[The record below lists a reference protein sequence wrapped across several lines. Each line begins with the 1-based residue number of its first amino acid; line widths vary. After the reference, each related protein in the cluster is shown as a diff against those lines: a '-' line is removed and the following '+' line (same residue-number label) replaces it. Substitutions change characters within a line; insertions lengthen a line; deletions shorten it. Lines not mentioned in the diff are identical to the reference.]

1 MNLKE
6 YKSEILLLIRKIF
19 IWGLGAILIISAV
32 VLFFCKAF
40 GVIKTISWPEYFYIG
55 LSLLITGI
63 LVYLIDKIFEFF
75 KKDKKQDSIEDV
87 IKKEDTK

>member
-19 IWGLGAILIISAV
+19 IWGLGAILIISAI

-40 GVIKTISWPEYFYIG
+40 KVIEIS
-55 LSLLITGI
+55 
-63 LVYLIDKIFEFF
+63 
-75 KKDKKQDSIEDV
+75 
-87 IKKEDTK
+87 

>member
-1 MNLKE
+1 MDLKE

-32 VLFFCKAF
+32 VLFFCKVF
-40 GVIKTISWPEYFYIG
+40 KVIDIVWPEYFYIG
-55 LSLLITGI
+55 LSLLITGSFI
-63 LVYLIDKIFEFF
+63 YLIDKVFDFF
-75 KKDKKQDSIEDV
+75 KKEKKDSIEDV

>member
-1 MNLKE
+1 MNLKD

-19 IWGLGAILIISAV
+19 IWGLGAILIISAI

-40 GVIKTISWPEYFYIG
+40 KVIEISWPEYFYIG
-55 LSLLITGI
+55 LSLLISGV

-87 IKKEDTK
+87 IKKEETK